1 MLSIAALGGNSSVK
15 EMLLAQQQTSDQW
28 AFYQAKVIRLV
39 LAVLG
44 AVLTMNGFAR
54 FSRDDADSAVLL
66 EDRDPNLLDVHD
78 AVPAERRV
86 QVVECHTL
94 AAQILLDHAPVVDQ
108 ERRRRLE
115 HPPQPLR
122 GERHLDDDG
131 VEQKDDRRAD
141 EAAAERVVG
150 PDDGV
155 LHDVRD
161 DQEDDEVE
169 GCELSDLALARQP
182 EREQQEEVDDGG
194 SKDLLPDGHFGLDTE
209 PQI

>member
-1 MLSIAALGGNSSVK
+1 VLSIAALGGNNSVK
-15 EMLLAQQQTSDQW
+15 EMLLAQQQASDQW

-54 FSRDDADSAVLL
+54 FFTLPLL
-66 EDRDPNLLDVHD
+66 HD

-122 GERHLDDDG
+122 AERHLDDDV

-161 DQEDDEVE
+161 NQQDDEVE
-169 GCELSDLALARQP
+169 GYELSDLARARQP
-182 EREQQEEVDDGG
+182 ERQQQEEVDDGG